1 MQTTRHT
8 IRNIDPQLLLEA
20 RILALQTDQRL
31 GDIVNQAL
39 DCFIEYAAS
48 DDDEERAEEAA

>member
-39 DCFIEYAAS
+39 DCFIEDATS
-48 DDDEERAEEAA
+48 GPQEEDREEA